1 MTTIQLPNAD
11 AKLVYLAL
19 QYHLARPG
27 SELDA
32 QSKRP
37 KEHGLAAIA
46 EELERQLPLA
56 VATIDMNNEQRRQ
69 LDEALSGA
77 INQVKSSALLAD
89 RGRSMV
95 PSFDAALRRLFPE
108 VADEPENALPLAG
121 ELLALRRRLARSV
134 VPPDDAPLPPS
145 KRPWWRPWGRG

>member
-56 VATIDMNNEQRRQ
+56 VATIDMNEEQRRQ

-77 INQVKSSALLAD
+77 INQVKSSALLAG

-121 ELLALRRRLARSV
+121 ELLALRRRLASSATPLDNA
-134 VPPDDAPLPPS
+134 PPSTS
-145 KRPWWRPWGRG
+145 KRPWWRFWGRG